1 MENYKEMSKCKWK
14 SKISHYIYTYK
25 DFEWKKDG
33 SQQKKKYP
41 NHEEILKLE
50 YWYQ

>member
-14 SKISHYIYTYK
+14 SKISHFIYIHIR
-25 DFEWKKDG
+25 KKDEK
-33 SQQKKKYP
+33 STEKKYP
-41 NHEEILKLE
+41 NHEEVLKLE